1 MSTRVAFYARSSN
14 DAHDVS
20 CNSQLREFD
29 QIPRDKLGSLFRCV
43 IKEILITVSPEDKR
57 RFRLEIKW
65 LPETRGILLVEAGGI
80 EPPSDS
86 TITTGLHA

>member
-14 DAHDVS
+14 DAHDAS
-20 CNSQLREFD
+20 CDSQLREFD
-29 QIPRDKLGSLFRCV
+29 QIPRDKLGRLFCCV

-65 LPETRGILLVEAGGI
+65 LPETKGGFI
-80 EPPSDS
+80 GGGGGNRTPVR
-86 TITTGLHA
+86 